1 MLILATDAQKIE
13 RDLLAQEAWGQG
25 LTPEGFAERE
35 RRLRAQ
41 AWASEV
47 MLTWLLVDEGGEVLA
62 SCETFRMQSVLQPKG
77 SAGGAVASSTYGVAS
92 VFTEPRLR
100 GKGYASRMMSLLPA
114 AILERD
120 PAAHAI
126 ILFSDVGPAIYARVG
141 YVERPAFDWVLDPVE
156 GDPGEGVELIGE
168 EEVVSA
174 LSLIPRPAEGFVVWP
189 TAGQVDWHLERERI
203 YASLL
208 GGSRPTGSGARAGG
222 SVALWACNFKVNEL
236 FILLL
241 HANGTRELQAIVRSA
256 QRTAGRAGL
265 SRVRAWEQP
274 LVAPLKEGPE
284 GFERRP
290 REGGLPMLRPL
301 DPRVSPEDWEV
312 IPRVLW
318 V

>member
-13 RDLLAQEAWGQG
+13 RDLLAHEAWGQG
-25 LTPEGFAERE
+25 LSPEGFAERE
-35 RRLRAQ
+35 RRLRGQ

-47 MLTWLLVDEGGEVLA
+47 MRTWLLVDEGGAILA
-62 SCETFRMQSVLQPKG
+62 SCETFRMESVVHPKG
-77 SAGGAVASSTYGVAS
+77 AGDPALGSTYGVAS

-100 GKGYASRMMSLLPA
+100 GRGYASGMMSLLPA
-114 AILERD
+114 AILAED

-141 YVERPAFDWVLDPVE
+141 YVERPAFDWVIEAEE
-156 GDPGEGVELIGE
+156 GDPGEGVQLVGE
-168 EEVVSA
+168 EEIASA
-174 LSLIPRPAEGFVVWP
+174 LSLIPRPAEGFVIWP
-189 TAGQVDWHLERERI
+189 TAGQVDWHIERERV

-208 GGSRPTGSGARAGG
+208 GGDRPTGSGARAGG
-222 SVALWACNFKVNEL
+222 SVALWACNFKSNEL

-256 QRTAGRAGL
+256 RRTARRAGL
-265 SRVRAWEQP
+265 SRVRIWEQP
-274 LVAPLKEGPE
+274 VAAPWTAGTA

-290 REGGLPMLRPL
+290 REGGLPMLKPL
-301 DPRVSPEDWEV
+301 DPRVSPEDWAV
-312 IPRVLW
+312 IPRALW